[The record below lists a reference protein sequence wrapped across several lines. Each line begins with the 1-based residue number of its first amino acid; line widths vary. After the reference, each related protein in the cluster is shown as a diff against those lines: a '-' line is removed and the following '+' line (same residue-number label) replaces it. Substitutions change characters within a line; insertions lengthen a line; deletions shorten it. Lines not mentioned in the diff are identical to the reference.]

1 MEKTF
6 QLEWQLQSNVDEN
19 CQVLDERRLDTKQGG
34 RGFTNGRPIET
45 SVRVACNKLNRCT
58 EK

>member
-45 SVRVACNKLNRCT
+45 PVRVACNKF
-58 EK
+58 K